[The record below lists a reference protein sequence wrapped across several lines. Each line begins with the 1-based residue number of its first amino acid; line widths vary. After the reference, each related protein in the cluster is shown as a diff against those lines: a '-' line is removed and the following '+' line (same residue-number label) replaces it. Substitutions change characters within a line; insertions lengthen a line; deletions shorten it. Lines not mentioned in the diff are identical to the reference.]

1 MKDVIRISMKSLF
14 TEEEK
19 INLQKQL
26 EMDREEYYT
35 KKGIEQGIEQGLSQ
49 GISQGITQGKK
60 ENSIEIAQKM
70 LNKNI
75 PIEDIIEL
83 TNLSKKEL
91 EKLIK

>member
-35 KKGIEQGIEQGLSQ
+35 KKGIEQGLSQ
-49 GISQGITQGKK
+49 GEKNK
-60 ENSIEIAQKM
+60 SIEIAKKM
-70 LNKNI
+70 ILNNI
-75 PIEDIIEL
+75 SVNQVCKF
-83 TNLSKKEL
+83 TGLSKEEVDEL
-91 EKLIK
+91 LK